1 MALRERLDREANRLA
16 APIGHIGGQGGGKE
30 NQVGYDAGKQVKGR
44 KIHAWSTCSGLAT
57 ITRPTYGDSTRTTAV
72 ALPVA
77 SKTTSSSLP
86 TLRANAS
93 SPARGSDRQITSDLI
108 PFYGSYIRRPIP

>member
-1 MALRERLDREANRLA
+1 
-16 APIGHIGGQGGGKE
+16 
-30 NQVGYDAGKQVKGR
+30 
-44 KIHAWSTCSGLAT
+44 
-57 ITRPTYGDSTRTTAV
+57 
-72 ALPVA
+72 
-77 SKTTSSSLP
+77 LP